1 MTPIRLL
8 AAIMNSL
15 RSFRVLLRRDV
26 RVAFG
31 LIAHERDP
39 AVLHDRHVRVHLG
52 LVHLLAAHGDAA
64 LVEAL
69 DAGRA
74 TEHRHRSEEH
84 TSELQSRQYLVCRLL
99 LEKKKKKK
107 K

>member
-74 TEHRHRSEEH
+74 TE
-84 TSELQSRQYLVCRLL
+84 L
-99 LEKKKKKK
+99 LELRRHLAASPCAARRWTRPR
-107 K
+107 